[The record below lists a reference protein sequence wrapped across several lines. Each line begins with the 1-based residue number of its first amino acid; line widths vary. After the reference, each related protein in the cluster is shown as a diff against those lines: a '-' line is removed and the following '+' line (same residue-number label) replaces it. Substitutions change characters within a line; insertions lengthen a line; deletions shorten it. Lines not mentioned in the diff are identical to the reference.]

1 MKPMQGIRLWIN
13 PIRVFQVGLI
23 GYLVVYQAA
32 GQHLSG
38 TLEAG
43 AMHQAVRWNKISKPD
58 L

>member
-1 MKPMQGIRLWIN
+1 VDI
-13 PIRVFQVGLI
+13 VEYFVTFQVGLI
-23 GYLVVYQAA
+23 GYLMVYKAA

-43 AMHQAVRWNKISKPD
+43 AMHQAVRWNEIGKPY

>member
-1 MKPMQGIRLWIN
+1 VDI
-13 PIRVFQVGLI
+13 VEYFVTFQVGLI

-32 GQHLSG
+32 SQHLSG

-43 AMHQAVRWNKISKPD
+43 AMHQAVRWNEIGKPD